1 MGLKAGSGGARSNVF
16 VNLATVV
23 SVEDISKDSKAHV
36 AIKVTV
42 QQENLEYT
50 NSFNISGWHSY
61 DDMNK
66 VEGWKSSFKVKE
78 FFENCGLTDET
89 LTDDYGMLLPQ
100 ILPRCTNQQ
109 IWIVRYPNKEGKRWT
124 WDRTSSV
131 LQGRD
136 YLLTKWK
143 KDVAMGYPKDYDEGY
158 MYTKTEPS
166 TEFPYG
172 ANVKDDSGLPPD
184 LPADEV
190 VPGIPNDL

>member
-1 MGLKAGSGGARSNVF
+1 MGLKSGSGGQRMNVF
-16 VNLATVV
+16 VNLAKVI
-23 SVEDISKDSKAHV
+23 SVEDISADSKAHV

-66 VEGWKSSFKVKE
+66 VEGWKSSFKVRE
-78 FFENCGLTDET
+78 FFENCGLIGET
-89 LTDDYGMLLPQ
+89 LTDDDGMLLPH
-100 ILPRCTNQQ
+100 IFTGLTNQQ
-109 IWIVRYPNKEGKRWT
+109 IWIIRYPNKQGKRWT

-136 YLLTKWK
+136 HLLAKWK
-143 KDVAMGYPKDYDEGY
+143 KDVSMGYPKDYDEGY
-158 MYTKTEPS
+158 VYVKNDNTAD
-166 TEFPYG
+166 FPYG

-184 LPADEV
+184 LPVDEV
-190 VPGIPNDL
+190 VPGIPSDL